1 MTKPYTPVSSLK
13 DLGSVVFVIKMYREH
28 PDFPGGGKFTQE
40 LEKVQVGD
48 AILCEGPVGKL
59 KYHGN
64 GEFKYMAKTIPDK
77 KWIGLIAGGTG
88 ITPCYSI
95 AAASVLA
102 NDGMDVKLVFS
113 NKTKGDILCEN
124 EL

>member
-48 AILCEGPVGKL
+48 AILC
-59 KYHGN
+59 
-64 GEFKYMAKTIPDK
+64 
-77 KWIGLIAGGTG
+77 
-88 ITPCYSI
+88 
-95 AAASVLA
+95 
-102 NDGMDVKLVFS
+102 
-113 NKTKGDILCEN
+113 
-124 EL
+124 